1 MAIEISSWMRQ
12 NMKKSG
18 GSSAA
23 GSSKKAVV
31 RMADGG
37 DVSEAE
43 DKAAGLA
50 ASSGEKVG
58 FFERLRMGNIDDP
71 KSEAY
76 SRFGA
81 GRAKADRDMENEAAA
96 MRAVDNARA
105 SAAAPKAAE
114 PDMGAFNEA
123 GSGTVNDSKPS
134 APAPV
139 ASPVAKP
146 KPRPARNA
154 VRASA
159 SKPAA
164 PVAPKVADAP
174 DESAAETARL
184 NRPRTMPSQ
193 TDAKSERLTPQGG
206 SRKYET
212 PYDRM
217 NRVNRE
223 NADAARLS
231 REDERAKLRENIR
244 NRGQGEVDPKTLLP
258 K

>member
-23 GSSKKAVV
+23 GSMKKAVV

-58 FFERLRMGNIDDP
+58 FFERLRMGSIDDP

-96 MRAVDNARA
+96 MRTVDQSRA
-105 SAAAPKAAE
+105 EAAKAARDDADFAEMDRQIASGRSVTGTE
-114 PDMGAFNEA
+114 P
-123 GSGTVNDSKPS
+123 KPP
-134 APAPV
+134 APA
-139 ASPVAKP
+139 PVAKP

-159 SKPAA
+159 AA
-164 PVAPKVADAP
+164 PTTSSSASLAQRLGKEYADLENAARRAEDMP
-174 DESAAETARL
+174 DATPESRRMVRKLADDKRRAFEAAAAAEKDGR
-184 NRPRTMPSQ
+184 S
-193 TDAKSERLTPQGG
+193 
-206 SRKYET
+206 
-212 PYDRM
+212 
-217 NRVNRE
+217 VV
-223 NADAARLS
+223 
-231 REDERAKLRENIR
+231 LRR
-244 NRGQGEVDPKTLLP
+244 
-258 K
+258 

>member
-23 GSSKKAVV
+23 GSMKKAVV
-31 RMADGG
+31 HMADGG

-96 MRAVDNARA
+96 MKAVDQSRA
-105 SAAAPKAAE
+105 EATKAARDDADFAEMDRQIASGRSVTGTE
-114 PDMGAFNEA
+114 P
-123 GSGTVNDSKPS
+123 KPP
-134 APAPV
+134 APA
-139 ASPVAKP
+139 PVAKP

-159 SKPAA
+159 AA
-164 PVAPKVADAP
+164 PKTSSSASLSQRLGKEYADLENAARRAEDMP
-174 DESAAETARL
+174 DATPESRRMVRKLADDKRRAFEAAAAAEKDGR
-184 NRPRTMPSQ
+184 S
-193 TDAKSERLTPQGG
+193 
-206 SRKYET
+206 
-212 PYDRM
+212 
-217 NRVNRE
+217 VV
-223 NADAARLS
+223 
-231 REDERAKLRENIR
+231 LRR
-244 NRGQGEVDPKTLLP
+244 
-258 K
+258 

>member
-23 GSSKKAVV
+23 GSMKKAVV

-43 DKAAGLA
+43 DKASGLA

-76 SRFGA
+76 SRLGA

-96 MRAVDNARA
+96 MRTVDQSRA
-105 SAAAPKAAE
+105 EATKAARDDADFAEMDRQIASGRSVTGTE
-114 PDMGAFNEA
+114 P
-123 GSGTVNDSKPS
+123 KPP
-134 APAPV
+134 APA
-139 ASPVAKP
+139 PVAKP

-159 SKPAA
+159 AA
-164 PVAPKVADAP
+164 PKTSSSASLSQRLGKEYADLENAARRAEDMP
-174 DESAAETARL
+174 DATPESRRMVRKLADDKRRAFEAAAAAEKDGR
-184 NRPRTMPSQ
+184 S
-193 TDAKSERLTPQGG
+193 
-206 SRKYET
+206 
-212 PYDRM
+212 
-217 NRVNRE
+217 VV
-223 NADAARLS
+223 
-231 REDERAKLRENIR
+231 LRR
-244 NRGQGEVDPKTLLP
+244 
-258 K
+258 

>member
-23 GSSKKAVV
+23 GSMKKAVV
-31 RMADGG
+31 HMADGG

-96 MRAVDNARA
+96 MKAVDQSRA
-105 SAAAPKAAE
+105 EATKAARDDADFAEMDRQIASGRSVTGTE
-114 PDMGAFNEA
+114 P
-123 GSGTVNDSKPS
+123 KPP
-134 APAPV
+134 APA
-139 ASPVAKP
+139 PVAKP

-159 SKPAA
+159 AA
-164 PVAPKVADAP
+164 PKTSSSASLSQRLGKEYADLENAARRAEDMP
-174 DESAAETARL
+174 DATPESRRMVRKLADDKRRAFESAA
-184 NRPRTMPSQ
+184 
-193 TDAKSERLTPQGG
+193 
-206 SRKYET
+206 
-212 PYDRM
+212 
-217 NRVNRE
+217 
-223 NADAARLS
+223 AAEKDGRS
-231 REDERAKLRENIR
+231 VVLRR
-244 NRGQGEVDPKTLLP
+244 
-258 K
+258 

>member
-23 GSSKKAVV
+23 GSMKKAVV

-58 FFERLRMGNIDDP
+58 FFERLRMGSIDDP

-96 MRAVDNARA
+96 MRAVDQSRA
-105 SAAAPKAAE
+105 EAAKAARDDADFAEMDRQIASGRSVTGTE
-114 PDMGAFNEA
+114 P
-123 GSGTVNDSKPS
+123 KPP

-139 ASPVAKP
+139 VRP

-159 SKPAA
+159 SAPTTSSSASLAQRLGKEYADLENAA
-164 PVAPKVADAP
+164 RRAEEMPDATLESRRMVRKLADDKRRAFEAAADA
-174 DESAAETARL
+174 E
-184 NRPRTMPSQ
+184 
-193 TDAKSERLTPQGG
+193 
-206 SRKYET
+206 
-212 PYDRM
+212 
-217 NRVNRE
+217 
-223 NADAARLS
+223 
-231 REDERAKLRENIR
+231 
-244 NRGQGEVDPKTLLP
+244 KTGRSVVL
-258 K
+258 KR